1 MRGGE
6 IPGTFS
12 DSVSILS
19 RSCLDPK
26 NPSNSASY
34 SPLRTHAYSIT
45 HINEDNTV
53 PKVTPPNWASYN
65 NFRSGDLSAPDGLA
79 APDLVLVTPESC
91 ISLCSAPDE
100 LELWVQL
107 GNLGAAPLTAG
118 AAVEVYGTKMG
129 VETLHDTV
137 QFPGILQPGEYADA
151 VSIKVDT
158 KDLDQLRL
166 KAVAKEEECK
176 ADPANEVIIV
186 PPFCMAPG

>member
-1 MRGGE
+1 MHAQSGE
-6 IPGTFS
+6 RE
-12 DSVSILS
+12 L
-19 RSCLDPK
+19 
-26 NPSNSASY
+26 
-34 SPLRTHAYSIT
+34 LRH
-45 HINEDNTV
+45 
-53 PKVTPPNWASYN
+53 
-65 NFRSGDLSAPDGLA
+65 NFDATWGRLRRELLRPDGLA

-118 AAVEVYGTKMG
+118 ATVEVYGTKMG
-129 VETLHDTV
+129 VETLQDTV

-151 VSIKVDT
+151 VSIKADT

-166 KAVAKEEECK
+166 KAIAKEEECK
-176 ADPANEVIIV
+176 ADPANEIIIV